1 MRARKLRRRRS
12 PQWYFY
18 VIIVL
23 IIGCYA
29 TYRSGKN
36 LIKIWRLTGMIKTE
50 EKTRNDAIKTKQSL
64 EQEVFKLTN
73 DSTYIED
80 IARKEYGMI
89 KKGEEVFELSSPDS
103 GGVK

>member
-1 MRARKLRRRRS
+1 MRARKLRRRRN
-12 PQWYFY
+12 PQWYFF

-23 IIGCYA
+23 IVGCYSA
-29 TYRSGKN
+29 YRSGKN

-50 EKTRNDAIKTKQSL
+50 EKTRDDAIKAKQSL
-64 EQEVFKLTN
+64 EREISKLTN

-89 KKGEEVFELSSPDS
+89 KKGEEVFELSPADS
-103 GGVK
+103 GGDK